1 VPSPQQR
8 KWVTQSCFLSLS
20 MHGNLVDPTA
30 AKPICSVHGVRWLI
44 VDQNRPAPLV
54 LREGKREFLLSPMVR
69 VG

>member
-1 VPSPQQR
+1 
-8 KWVTQSCFLSLS
+8 